1 MLPVIREFMS
11 AHRLPD
17 VTVVADAGM
26 ISEANQKAIQ
36 AARLSFILGMRIP
49 DVPYVIAQWHR
60 EHPGEQIPDGHIFVQ
75 PWPAG
80 PTVKRRDQVIYYQ
93 YRHGRARRTQR
104 GIDEQVAKAEH
115 AVAGK
120 ALVKCNWFIQLSVGA
135 TSVNRDLVVRV
146 RANGQG
152 NLQQRPR
159 VSADRFTIV

>member
-36 AARLSFILGMRIP
+36 AAGLSFILGMRIP

-60 EHPGEQIPDGHIFVQ
+60 EHSGEQIPDGHIFVQ

-80 PTVKRRDQVIYYQ
+80 PTVKLPGPGHLLPVPAWPGPPHPARDRRLGRQ
-93 YRHGRARRTQR
+93 GRARRRREGPGQA
-104 GIDEQVAKAEH
+104 QLVH
-115 AVAGK
+115 PAVRRRHERQPGP
-120 ALVKCNWFIQLSVGA
+120 G
-135 TSVNRDLVVRV
+135 
-146 RANGQG
+146 GQG
-152 NLQQRPR
+152 
-159 VSADRFTIV
+159 SS